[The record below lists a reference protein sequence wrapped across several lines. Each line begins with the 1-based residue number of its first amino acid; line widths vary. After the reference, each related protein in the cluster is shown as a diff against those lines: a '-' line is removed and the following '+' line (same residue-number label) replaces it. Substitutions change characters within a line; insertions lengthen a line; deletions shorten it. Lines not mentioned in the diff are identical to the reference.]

1 MRLWYGSGPPLFQEN
16 KLAWIVSILV
26 EDVHEILCLRPA
38 NRSHTAE
45 KVFGFLLHT
54 FPDCEVEEGG
64 VPPFLGLRFGGLRMG
79 LAS

>member
-1 MRLWYGSGPPLFQEN
+1 MRPWYGPGPPLLQEN
-16 KLAWIVSILV
+16 KLAWIVLILV
-26 EDVHEILCLRPA
+26 EDVHEILWLCPA

-54 FPDCEVEEGG
+54 LPDCEGEENGTL
-64 VPPFLGLRFGGLRMG
+64 PLLGLRHGGLRMA